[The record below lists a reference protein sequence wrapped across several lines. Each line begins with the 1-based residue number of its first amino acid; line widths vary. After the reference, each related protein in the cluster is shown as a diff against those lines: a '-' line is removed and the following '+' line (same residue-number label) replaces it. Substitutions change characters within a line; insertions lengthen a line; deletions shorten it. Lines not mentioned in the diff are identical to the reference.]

1 MKQKILIALW
11 LLLPLSIVA
20 QPVRPMAA
28 RNITM
33 ADGLCS
39 YTVRALAQDPRGF
52 VWMGTDGGLCRYDG
66 TLVQPFVRPGVVDQ
80 FVGAIQ
86 PLSDGLVVGTAQ
98 GALFFRFSTEQFAAI
113 DQKAHDGVRLTARVS
128 GIVADRD
135 SNVWI
140 ATHGQGLFCY
150 SPRTKELAHIAAP
163 QAGGYLQGVYVD
175 SRNQVYALAARGKRI
190 RYCR

>member
-80 FVGAIQ
+80 FVGDRK
-86 PLSDGLVVGTAQ
+86 SVV
-98 GALFFRFSTEQFAAI
+98 
-113 DQKAHDGVRLTARVS
+113 
-128 GIVADRD
+128 
-135 SNVWI
+135 
-140 ATHGQGLFCY
+140 
-150 SPRTKELAHIAAP
+150 
-163 QAGGYLQGVYVD
+163 
-175 SRNQVYALAARGKRI
+175 
-190 RYCR
+190 